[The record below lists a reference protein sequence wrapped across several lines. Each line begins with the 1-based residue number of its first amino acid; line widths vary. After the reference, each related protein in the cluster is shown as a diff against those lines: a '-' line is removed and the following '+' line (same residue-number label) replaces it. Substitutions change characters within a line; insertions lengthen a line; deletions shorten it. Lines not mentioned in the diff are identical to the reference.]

1 MMRVVTYN
9 IHGWRTTDDR
19 PNLDLVASVL
29 ADTQAD
35 IIGLNEVF
43 YPRVVEGANEPAL
56 AALAARL
63 NMQFVFGPCRRWPA
77 QDDLPADAYGNA
89 CWRAGLSSPAPA
101 ITSRLPGKE
110 QRGLLKPAFSCPTS
124 APSPPT

>member
-43 YPRVVEGANEPAL
+43 YPRGGGANEPAL
-56 AALAARL
+56 AALA
-63 NMQFVFGPCRRWPA
+63 
-77 QDDLPADAYGNA
+77 
-89 CWRAGLSSPAPA
+89 
-101 ITSRLPGKE
+101 TS
-110 QRGLLKPAFSCPTS
+110 
-124 APSPPT
+124 